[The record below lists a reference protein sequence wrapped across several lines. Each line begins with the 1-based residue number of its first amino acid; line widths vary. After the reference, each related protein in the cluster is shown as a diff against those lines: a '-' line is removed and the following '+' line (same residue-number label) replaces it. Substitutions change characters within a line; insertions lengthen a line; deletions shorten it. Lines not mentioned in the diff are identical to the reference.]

1 MALTGNSVGMLA
13 AQAAKETVIARGLT
27 WGDWVLAGSVF
38 VAGIL
43 LGRVVR
49 MGLSRSLRRGDTE
62 VSAADVVGRL
72 VGYVIVLAGLIYALG
87 SLDVRLGPLLGA
99 LGIGGIA
106 IAFASQNILSN
117 FIASVLLQVRRPF
130 KRGHQISTN
139 NIDGVVEDVNFRT
152 VVLQTWDGERVLV
165 PCSDVL
171 DNPIVNH
178 TVRGRRRT
186 SLCVGVGYDTDLDR
200 ARNILLRIV
209 GSVGGVHP
217 HPEPE
222 VWVECFGDFAVNFA
236 VRFWHAPDGPTM
248 WRVRS
253 DVAVAVKQAL
263 DDAGIDMP
271 SPQGVLRVT

>member
-1 MALTGNSVGMLA
+1 VL
-13 AQAAKETVIARGLT
+13 AAKEAVIATGLT
-27 WGDWVLAGSVF
+27 WRDWVLAGSVF
-38 VAGIL
+38 VGGIVV
-43 LGRVVR
+43 GRLVR
-49 MGLSRSLRRGDTE
+49 VGLSRSLRRGDAE
-62 VSAADVVGRL
+62 RSAADVVGRV
-72 VGYVIVLAGLIYALG
+72 VGYTVVLAGLLYALG
-87 SLDVRLGPLLGA
+87 SIDVRLGPLLGA

-106 IAFASQNILSN
+106 IAFASQSILSN

-130 KRGHQISTN
+130 KRGHQIATN
-139 NIDGVVEDVNFRT
+139 DIEGVVEDVNFRT

-186 SLCVGVGYDTDLDR
+186 SLCVGVGYGTDLRR
-200 ARNILLRIV
+200 AREILLRAV
-209 GSVGGVHP
+209 GSVGSVHS

-222 VWVECFGDFAVNFA
+222 VWVEAFGDFTVQLV

-248 WRVRS
+248 WRIRS
-253 DVAVAVKQAL
+253 EVAIAVKEAL